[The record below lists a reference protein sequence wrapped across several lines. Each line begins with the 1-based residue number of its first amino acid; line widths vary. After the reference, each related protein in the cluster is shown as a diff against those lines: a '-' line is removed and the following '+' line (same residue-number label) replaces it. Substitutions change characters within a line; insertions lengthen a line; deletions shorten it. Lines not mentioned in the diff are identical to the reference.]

1 MEFFEEVAKFRVAR
15 EIYAKIMKDSF
26 HANNAKSQFRPDILT
41 DYGGDLH
48 IAHELRT
55 TRFYGGTEESTTGVK
70 RLEIL
75 QSRKG
80 LKYPVIAVNNAYTK
94 QLFDNR
100 LACLYRGNK

>member
-1 MEFFEEVAKFRVAR
+1 
-15 EIYAKIMKDSF
+15 MKDSF

-41 DYGGDLH
+41 VDGGDLH
-48 IAHELRT
+48 IAAHELRT

-80 LKYPVIAVNNAYTK
+80 LKYPA
-94 QLFDNR
+94 DS
-100 LACLYRGNK
+100 GE